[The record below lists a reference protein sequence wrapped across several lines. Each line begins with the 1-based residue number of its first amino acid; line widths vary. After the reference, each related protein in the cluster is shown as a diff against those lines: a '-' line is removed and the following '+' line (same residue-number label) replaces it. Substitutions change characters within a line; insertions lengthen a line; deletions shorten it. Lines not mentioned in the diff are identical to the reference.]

1 MYVDARLHISVRP
14 VLEYRLPDAAR
25 AARTALLG
33 DRAAHEGP
41 ARARVLP
48 RAPPRPRR
56 RHRRLAPTRRCSS
69 SARGV
74 YTHSHDYLHAL
85 ASEWRKHLQHV
96 ADEVHRAAQ
105 ATRRGVREADA
116 VRRAVRRSGRRGPSS
131 RSTARSVARLSR
143 ALDTGL
149 DAVRAAPAPSCARP
163 EALSRAA
170 DELKDAFSAAYGRA
184 PTAELMAVK
193 AHFETEMARVEH
205 LVAEDFVRCVALLL
219 Q

>member
-33 DRAAHEGP
+33 DRAAHEALPVLESCLAP
-41 ARARVLP
+41 A
-48 RAPPRPRR
+48 APPPS
-56 RHRRLAPTRRCSS
+56 APPPGAD
-69 SARGV
+69 SALLQLCARV

-116 VRRAVRRSGRRGPSS
+116 VRARYAEAGGAAVEQEYRAE
-131 RSTARSVARLSR
+131 VARLSR